1 MVSYKKILELHSS
14 GKNVSQIS
22 QGTGWDRGTIRR
34 VITKVKEEGLTPKQ
48 WQDLGEEELKQKL
61 RKSAKPKAEYL
72 PIDFEYVYKEM
83 SRAGVTV
90 NLLHQEYCS
99 VAEKSNLKAYS
110 RSHFSEQYKI
120 FTKANKVG
128 AKIKRKPGDSIELD
142 FAGDLVSYTDAYSKE
157 L

>member
-1 MVSYKKILELHSS
+1 
-14 GKNVSQIS
+14 
-22 QGTGWDRGTIRR
+22 
-34 VITKVKEEGLTPKQ
+34 
-48 WQDLGEEELKQKL
+48 
-61 RKSAKPKAEYL
+61 
-72 PIDFEYVYKEM
+72 M

-142 FAGDLVSYTDAYSKE
+142 FAGDLVSYTDTYSKE
-157 L
+157 QVEVTLFIATLSFGEVSESKMPSN